1 MVFSSVTF
9 LGYFLPAA
17 LLLYYL
23 LPWKNFVLLL
33 VSLAFYAW
41 GDLASL
47 PVLLVYIV
55 VNYVIGRLMERPGW
69 RGSGAVL
76 GVVANL
82 GLLITYKYAGFLVTQ
97 ANVVLASLGAGVLPV
112 PALVLP
118 LGISFF
124 SFQGISYILD
134 IRRGVIRPQRSL
146 IAFGMYKAMF
156 PQLIAGPIVRYR
168 TIAGRVTHRRVS
180 AFRFRFGLTLLILGL
195 AQKVLIANTVAL
207 PADQIFAIPHAQ
219 LGFATA
225 WFGAICYTLQIFF
238 DFAGYSTMAIGMAH
252 LFGFNFPI
260 NFNRPYIAQ
269 SVTEFWRRW
278 HITLSTWFRDYLY
291 IPLGGNRG
299 SAWSTYRNLLIV
311 FVLCGFWHGAAWTF
325 LAWGLY
331 HGALLAAERAGLGAF
346 VASLWRP
353 LRHLYLL
360 VLVVIGWVFFR
371 ADTIG
376 QALHFLAAMAG
387 LSPGDP
393 LVAPLARFVNIR
405 ILVALAAGCVF
416 ACLALSKGR
425 SWMPLTGRP
434 QAATGLL
441 LLRDGGAYAVLLALF
456 AATAIMI
463 ASGAYNPFIYY
474 RF

>member
-17 LLLYYL
+17 LLLYHV
-23 LPWKNFVLLL
+23 LPWKNLVLLL

-69 RGSGAVL
+69 RGPGAVL

-311 FVLCGFWHGAAWTF
+311 FVLCDSGMALPGRFWPGACIT
-325 LAWGLY
+325 G
-331 HGALLAAERAGLGAF
+331 RC
-346 VASLWRP
+346 WRP
-353 LRHLYLL
+353 SARVSVPSSRH
-360 VLVVIGWVFFR
+360 
-371 ADTIG
+371 
-376 QALHFLAAMAG
+376 
-387 LSPGDP
+387 S
-393 LVAPLARFVNIR
+393 
-405 ILVALAAGCVF
+405 
-416 ACLALSKGR
+416 
-425 SWMPLTGRP
+425 
-434 QAATGLL
+434 
-441 LLRDGGAYAVLLALF
+441 GGHCG
-456 AATAIMI
+456 T
-463 ASGAYNPFIYY
+463 STCWSSS
-474 RF
+474 